1 MERHRRRRYSRGQK
15 SRHVEMALRSGN
27 LSEYAKKHR
36 IGYSNLLRWKR
47 SLEGTSKKASGKGMK
62 HLVLVSTREGSKTYL
77 YVTQDEATKK
87 IQSLIQRDKIKPSDI
102 SYFEKAP
109 YSLTITI

>member
-47 SLEGTSKKASGKGMK
+47 SLEGTSIR
-62 HLVLVSTREGSKTYL
+62 LLERV
-77 YVTQDEATKK
+77 
-87 IQSLIQRDKIKPSDI
+87 
-102 SYFEKAP
+102 
-109 YSLTITI
+109 